1 MRKNTKRYGAV
12 LGVVVGAVAM
22 SACRYTGFS
31 DAPSKSTAATATGWL
46 VDQQQPDGG
55 FELAGFA
62 GFETSDAILAI
73 AENAQQQVDWNIT
86 QARNAVRAVKTNG
99 HDALHYID
107 DFVDSTSA
115 PINAGSAAKVIVL
128 VAKPLALG
136 VTNFNP
142 DGDTAKNLVAVLNG
156 GAQPNGSYGTFNAT
170 AYAALAKKSGQRR
183 VCRPTPS
190 RSSAPVRK
198 PSGGWDFNGEPTGNE
213 ADVDSTSI
221 AIQALAAAGVAPTDA
236 DLRAG
241 LAYLADHQR
250 ADGAWESFGSPDP
263 NSTSTAIF
271 AITAAGFDPASPCWR
286 NVVRPA
292 RTGQPYTSP
301 MVWLRSQQNT
311 GVPTPGRCGPDQ
323 QPERLVRRQH
333 VRDEPVDPGVPA
345 GMEPGEPARTAS
357 LPVVTQRSGGE
368 EWRLPTRSPGG
379 PDALT

>member
-12 LGVVVGAVAM
+12 LGVVIGAVAM

-73 AENAQQQVDWNIT
+73 AENAQQQVDWNTT
-86 QARNAVRAVKTNG
+86 QARSAVRAVKTNH

-107 DFVDSTSA
+107 DFVDSTTA
-115 PINAGSAAKVIVL
+115 RINAGSAAKVIVL
-128 VAKPLALG
+128 VAKPLGLA

-142 DGDTAKNLVAVLNG
+142 DGDTGKNLVGVLNG

-170 AYAALAKKSGQRR
+170 AYAAIAKKLVDGSVPANTVAFIRAGQE
-183 VCRPTPS
+183 
-190 RSSAPVRK
+190 A
-198 PSGGWDFNGEPTGNE
+198 SGGWDFNGEPTGDE

-221 AIQALAAAGVAPTDA
+221 AIQALAAAGVPGTDA

-250 ADGAWESFGSPDP
+250 ADGAWESFAQPDP

-286 NVVRPA
+286 NVVRPG
-292 RTGQPYTSP
+292 RTGQPYTAP
-301 MVWLRSQQNT
+301 TVWLRSQQNT
-311 GVPTPGRCGPDQ
+311 GVPTPADAGRINSPSDSFGVSTFATSQ
-323 QPERLVRRQH
+323 SIQAFRRGWNP
-333 VRDEPVDPGVPA
+333 VSPLEPQACP
-345 GMEPGEPARTAS
+345 
-357 LPVVTQRSGGE
+357 
-368 EWRLPTRSPGG
+368 
-379 PDALT
+379 

>member
-1 MRKNTKRYGAV
+1 MNVRKNTKRFGAV
-12 LGVVVGAVAM
+12 LGVVTCAVAM
-22 SACRYTGFS
+22 SACRYTGFL
-31 DAPSKSTAATATGWL
+31 DAPSKSAAATATGWL

-73 AENAQQQVDWNIT
+73 AENAQQQAEWNIT
-86 QARNAVRAVKTNG
+86 QARTAVRAVKTNG

-107 DFVDSTSA
+107 DLVDDTTP
-115 PINAGSAAKVIVL
+115 PINAGGAAKVIVL

-142 DGDTAKNLVAVLNG
+142 DGDTAKNLVAVVNG

-170 AYAALAKKSGQRR
+170 AYAALAKKLVNGSVPANTVAFIRAGQE
-183 VCRPTPS
+183 
-190 RSSAPVRK
+190 A
-198 PSGGWDFNGEPTGNE
+198 SGGWDFNGEPTGNE

-241 LAYLADHQR
+241 LAYLADRQR

-271 AITAAGFDPASPCWR
+271 AITSAGFDPASPCWR

-301 MVWLRSQQNT
+301 MVWLRSQQNS
-311 GVPTPGRCGPDQ
+311 GVPTPGDAGRINSPSDSFGVSTFATTQ
-323 QPERLVRRQH
+323 SIQAFRRGWN
-333 VRDEPVDPGVPA
+333 PV
-345 GMEPGEPARTAS
+345 
-357 LPVVTQRSGGE
+357 
-368 EWRLPTRSPGG
+368 SPLEAQAC
-379 PDALT
+379 P